1 MSSRILE
8 IQKRSNQYMAAFK
21 DNVIRVIESNENIM
35 LNMNKSQMLASL
47 DAQDKPLIHKRTGS
61 DKLSRAYAKRKGKSK
76 PNLFDRGDF
85 QAGMIFTMPTEKDY
99 IITSDDT
106 KVNFLVGNYGSIF
119 GVSPKNQPKAKEV
132 NDSAIV
138 NDYFKNVFQ

>member
-1 MSSRILE
+1 MSRILD

-35 LNMNKSQMLASL
+35 LNMNKSQMLSSL
-47 DAQDKPLIHKRTGS
+47 DSQDKPLIHSRTKS
-61 DKLSRAYAKRKGKSK
+61 PLLSRAYAKRKGKSK

-106 KVNFLVGNYGSIF
+106 KINFLVGNYGSIF
-119 GVSPKNQPKAKEV
+119 GISPKNQPKAKEV
-132 NDSAIV
+132 NDKSIID
-138 NDYFKNVFQ
+138 DYYKNVFQ